1 MGAGR
6 RISCPTTSFDS
17 AEWGPQHCPARLHK
31 QGRQEDSWRQ
41 QESWEA
47 YEWLLGAEPLN
58 TLSSLVCKMNPI
70 LETRKLRQ
78 YSLPQIIQPRMGPTS
93 TGPQSLNGAS
103 VTSHD
108 LSLSE
113 WRPHDFLSICDKKPG
128 QQGRDVPDGH
138 VRTIHVVRSQKP
150 AGGSPRPVWV
160 TLN

>member
-1 MGAGR
+1 MKKTSASRTFSTGHPPSSRQIEHSPAG
-6 RISCPTTSFDS
+6 SADS
-17 AEWGPQHCPARLHK
+17 HAELVPRPWAGLERHCLIRSPAPL
-31 QGRQEDSWRQ
+31 QE
-41 QESWEA
+41 A
-47 YEWLLGAEPLN
+47 AA
-58 TLSSLVCKMNPI
+58 VIAPI